1 MKRIAFSTKW
11 FVGMAIVLLLLTAC
25 ERPAPRPE
33 DAGEGT
39 DAPPATIDVSVPTET
54 PVPAGTEAVPS
65 PTEES
70 GTTVPDPTAEGGDA
84 TAVPPE
90 PTATP
95 TVGERTHTVRAG
107 ETLFSLAQQY
117 GLTVEELAAANDISN
132 VNVLEVGQQLEIP
145 APGTVEITPTETPA
159 PSTEERVHIVRP
171 GENLFRIGLQYGFT
185 VEELAEYNGI
195 TNVNVLEVGQQ
206 IRIPP
211 RN

>member
-11 FVGMAIVLLLLTAC
+11 FVGIAAVLLLLTAC

-39 DAPPATIDVSVPTET
+39 DAPPATIDVSVPTEA
-54 PVPAGTEAVPS
+54 PAPSGTEAAPSATEDPGVVVP
-65 PTEES
+65 E
-70 GTTVPDPTAEGGDA
+70 PTAEGEEA

-90 PTATP
+90 PTAAP
-95 TVGERTHTVRAG
+95 TVGEQMHTVRAG

-117 GLTVEELAAANDISN
+117 GLTVEEVAAANDITN
-132 VNVLEVGQQLEIP
+132 VNVLEVGQQLVIP

-195 TNVNVLEVGQQ
+195 TNANVLEVGQQ

-211 RN
+211 SN